1 MDNIG
6 VKKMYKQIFKKT
18 NGKPELIKSIED
30 EETGKEYFDY
40 NESEYTTEIPPSNL
54 YEPIYFENG
63 KWKGAT
69 REEYLKRQPKVEIE
83 EIPDEKDALIAD
95 LTLQLIETQEELND
109 VRKDISGLTIQLLG
123 GTTNA

>member
-30 EETGKEYFDY
+30 EETRKEYFDY

-123 GTTNA
+123 GTTDA

>member
-1 MDNIG
+1 
-6 VKKMYKQIFKKT
+6 MYKQIFKKT

-123 GTTNA
+123 GTTDAWYRS

>member
-1 MDNIG
+1 M
-6 VKKMYKQIFKKT
+6 KKIYKQIFKKT

-123 GTTNA
+123 GTTDA

>member
-1 MDNIG
+1 
-6 VKKMYKQIFKKT
+6 MYKQIFKKT

-30 EETGKEYFDY
+30 EETRKEYFDY

-123 GTTNA
+123 GTTDA

>member
-1 MDNIG
+1 
-6 VKKMYKQIFKKT
+6 MYKQIFKKA

-63 KWKGAT
+63 KWIGAT
-69 REEYLKRQPKVEIE
+69 REEYLKRQTKVEIE
-83 EIPDEKDALIAD
+83 ELPDDKDTLIAD
-95 LTLQLIETQEELND
+95 LTLQLIETQNTVTNLRND
-109 VRKDISGLTIQLLG
+109 MASLTLQILESDI
-123 GTTNA
+123 NA

>member
-123 GTTNA
+123 GTTDA

>member
-1 MDNIG
+1 
-6 VKKMYKQIFKKT
+6 MYKQIFNKT

-30 EETGKEYFDY
+30 GETGKKYFDY

-63 KWKGAT
+63 RWIGAT

-83 EIPDEKDALIAD
+83 ELPDDKDTLIAD
-95 LTLQLIETQEELND
+95 LTLQLMETQNTVTNLQND
-109 VRKDISGLTIQLLG
+109 MASLTLQILESDI
-123 GTTNA
+123 NA

>member
-1 MDNIG
+1 
-6 VKKMYKQIFKKT
+6 MYKQIFKKT

-40 NESEYTTEIPPSNL
+40 DELEYTKIMPPSNL
-54 YEPIYFENG
+54 YEPIHFDG
-63 KWKGAT
+63 KKWVGT
-69 REEYLKRQPKVEIE
+69 PYEEWLKQQPKIEVEE
-83 EIPDEKDALIAD
+83 VPNEKDTLIAD

-123 GTTNA
+123 GSADA